1 MVHSRSVLTA
11 VIAVGVASSV
21 LAIPVPPAS
30 TNTGGPNNGVTPTPS
45 NLLVSGQNVMP
56 SYASNSPS
64 PNVNFVLGQSSSN
77 DSQAQGSPIPAGNVK
92 RALERESR
100 YLDITVQDN
109 VDSEEPNEGLTT
121 STVRREILE
130 RGPDFNIET
139 AMEELASTKYDWSK
153 FLENTQQGQ
162 MIKKMDNDS
171 QNNWKTYFLSVKT
184 SRERPTN
191 SRASGAPQSTA
202 GPGSQS
208 HNYENLGDK
217 DLALLLII
225 MSRTWIELI
234 ALVLLSHDP
243 LNLPSTASKIA
254 SFGVAMDNVIML

>member
-30 TNTGGPNNGVTPTPS
+30 TNTGGPNNGVAPAPS
-45 NLLVSGQNVMP
+45 NLLVPGQNVTL
-56 SYASNSPS
+56 SHASNTPSPS
-64 PNVNFVLGQSSSN
+64 VNFVLGQPSSN
-77 DSQAQGSPIPAGNVK
+77 DSETQASPIPAGNVE

-121 STVRREILE
+121 SSVRREILE
-130 RGPDFNIET
+130 RGSDIDVVT
-139 AMEELASTKYDWSK
+139 AQKEFASTDYDWSK
-153 FLENTQQGQ
+153 FLENTQQGK
-162 MIKKMDNDS
+162 MIKKKDDDA
-171 QNNWKTYFLSVKT
+171 QANWKTYLLSVKT

-191 SRASGAPQSTA
+191 SHASGAPQSTA

-208 HNYENLGDK
+208 HIYGNLGDNNVK
-217 DLALLLII
+217 TGGGPTPLMRRARLRARASPYNHVEDL
-225 MSRTWIELI
+225 
-234 ALVLLSHDP
+234 D
-243 LNLPSTASKIA
+243 
-254 SFGVAMDNVIML
+254 